1 MDRSFLQNVA
11 RAIANTEPDE
21 IGCDDCFVELD
32 RFAELA
38 RSGRSVD
45 EMMPQVHGHLQRC
58 RDCREEY
65 EALLAAL
72 DATDA

>member
-11 RAIANTEPDE
+11 RAIANTEPNE
-21 IGCDDCFVELD
+21 IGCDDCFAELD

-45 EMMPQVHGHLQRC
+45 EIMPRVHDHLQRC
-58 RDCREEY
+58 DDCHEEY
-65 EALLAAL
+65 KALLDAL
-72 DATDA
+72 DAIDE